1 MKPQLLLVLATG
13 FLLAADDAETP
24 GKKELEKLE
33 GTWTTAALQY
43 NGKDLAEKYKLKFVF
58 KGDQASVEGNAAV
71 KKEYAKILFKLDPS
85 TTPCCVDMTIGAG
98 VQKDAVIEGI
108 YQLKD
113 DELRICARVFGKDRP
128 LEFSSPEGS
137 SIVLLVLKREK
148 P

>member
-1 MKPQLLLVLATG
+1 MSDECKAAKKLACIMAWPAG
-13 FLLAADDAETP
+13 HSRSPLIHNY
-24 GKKELEKLE
+24 
-33 GTWTTAALQY
+33 W
-43 NGKDLAEKYKLKFVF
+43 AEKYKLKFVF

-71 KKEYAKILFKLDPS
+71 KKEYAKISFKLDPS
-85 TTPCCVDMTIGAG
+85 TTPGCVDMTIGAG

-128 LEFSSPEGS
+128 IEFSSPEGS